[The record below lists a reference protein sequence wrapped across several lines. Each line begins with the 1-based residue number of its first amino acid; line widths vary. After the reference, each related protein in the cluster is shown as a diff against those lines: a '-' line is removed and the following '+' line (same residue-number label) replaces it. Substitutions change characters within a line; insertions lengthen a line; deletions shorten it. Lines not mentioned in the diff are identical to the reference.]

1 MPYIGKFSRSPQ
13 SHIAPA
19 LIGNRVMPILQFSRE
34 FICWRLGLSIF
45 NLMENLH
52 NSITRNPHQ
61 AYPNA
66 VFWIRIWVD
75 SDSNYQAG
83 SGSWKCNSA
92 IKIHFSTNFSWISLI
107 LKWYQRK
114 VLRLIKY
121 LLDWLKTK
129 IKYLLFGLKTK
140 ISPKIFF
147 CLRKLCFCCLE
158 SDPESGSGLG
168 KKIQDPDPY
177 KWIQIRY
184 TGNMNGLE
192 GKALV
197 AEI

>member
-1 MPYIGKFSRSPQ
+1 MSLQLSTLSATLALLCPSGSTNQLGDGMSMPYNGKSSRSPQ

-52 NSITRNPHQ
+52 ISITRNLHQ

-75 SDSNYQAG
+75 SDSNCQAG
-83 SGSWKCNSA
+83 SGSWKWNWA
-92 IKIHFSTNFSWISLI
+92 IKIHFFHKFFMI
-107 LKWYQRK
+107 LTFFLNWNQIN
-114 VLRLIKY
+114 VLCLIKY

-129 IKYLLFGLKTK
+129 IKYQLFGLKTK
-140 ISPKIFF
+140 ISPKILF
-147 CLRKLCFCCLE
+147 L
-158 SDPESGSGLG
+158 P
-168 KKIQDPDPY
+168 
-177 KWIQIRY
+177 
-184 TGNMNGLE
+184 
-192 GKALV
+192 
-197 AEI
+197 